1 MEKIEKKLFSI
12 SQSLKSS
19 SRHFGPKVS
28 NKKTDKIVGGEDID
42 NEFTSDFSKK
52 IIEVIFNASIPQYYE
67 EALHEKNTRIAS
79 NGALV
84 AYSGK
89 KTGRSPT
96 DKRIVNSELVKDVWW
111 DKASPNIGMKQE
123 DFDINRETA
132 ICFLNNL
139 DKIYVFDGYAG
150 WDKKYRIKV
159 RVISSRSYHCMF
171 MNNMLIR
178 PNEEELY
185 DYGDPDFTIYNAGC
199 FPCNRF
205 TGNMTSSTS
214 VDINFESKEV
224 VILGTQYAGE
234 MKKGIFSVMNF
245 IMPLQGHLSLHS
257 SCNVSYDGENT
268 ALFFGLSGTGKTTL
282 SADGSRML
290 IGDDEHVWT
299 DEGIF
304 NIEGG
309 CYAKVINLN
318 KEKEPEIHN
327 AIRFGALMENVVLD
341 SKREV
346 EFDNESITQ
355 NTRASYPIQHIA
367 SAKIPCVTGHPKNII
382 LLTCDAFGVLP
393 PVSKL
398 TKQQTMY
405 HFVNGYTAKIAG
417 TEQGIKEPQA
427 TFSACYGEAFL
438 VWHPMKYAALLNEK
452 IEQHNVD
459 CWLVNTG
466 WVGGKY
472 GVGKRCDIKVTK
484 KIVSEIHNGNLAKA
498 DYETVGIFGL
508 NIPKQMDGIDSK
520 LLNPLNMWDNKEEYK
535 KTANNLAN
543 LFLENM
549 KKYEK
554 HENYEIILKM

>member
-1 MEKIEKKLFSI
+1 MSNSCKIEEKLFSI

-19 SRHFGPKVS
+19 SRQFGPKVS
-28 NKKTDKIVGGEDID
+28 NSKINKIVGGENVD
-42 NEFTSDFSKK
+42 NDFTSDFSKK
-52 IIEVIFNASIPQYYE
+52 IIEVVFNAKAPEYYE
-67 EALHEKNTRIAS
+67 EALHEKNTCISS

-96 DKRIVNSELVKDVWW
+96 DKRIVNTDIVKDVWW
-111 DKASPNIGMKQE
+111 DESSPNISMDKE

-139 DKIYVFDGYAG
+139 DKVYVFDGYAG

-159 RVISSRSYHCMF
+159 RVISSRPYHCLF

-178 PNEEELY
+178 PTDEELY
-185 DYGDPDFTIYNAGC
+185 DFGDPDYTIYNAGC

-214 VDINFESKEV
+214 VDLNFESKEI

-245 IMPLQGHLSLHS
+245 IMPLKGHLSLHS

-299 DEGIF
+299 DEGVF

-318 KEKEPEIHN
+318 KDKEPEIYN

-341 SKREV
+341 EKREV

-355 NTRASYPIQHIA
+355 NTRASYPIEHIE

-398 TKQQTMY
+398 TKQQAMY

-438 VWHPMKYAALLNEK
+438 VWHPMKYANLLKEK
-452 IEQHNVD
+452 IEEHNAN

-472 GVGKRCDIKVTK
+472 GVGNRCDIKVTK
-484 KIVSEIHNGNLAKA
+484 KIVSEIHNGNLANA
-498 DYETVGIFGL
+498 EYETIDIFDL
-508 NIPKQMDGIDSK
+508 NIPKSLAGVDPKI
-520 LLNPLNMWDNKEEYK
+520 LNPLNMWENKEEYM
-535 KTANNLAN
+535 KTANNLAD
-543 LFLENM
+543 LFVENM
-549 KKYEK
+549 KKY
-554 HENYEIILKM
+554 I